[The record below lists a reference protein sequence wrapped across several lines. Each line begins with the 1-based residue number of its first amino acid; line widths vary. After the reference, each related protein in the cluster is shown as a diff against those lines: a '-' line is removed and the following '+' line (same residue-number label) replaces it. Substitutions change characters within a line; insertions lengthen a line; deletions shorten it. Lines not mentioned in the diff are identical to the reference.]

1 MVDDD
6 KAFLADR
13 VLYAAVDDLHA
24 LVYHRDLHDSLRDA
38 VLHGRAPRPVP
49 QSPNFAHGRKI
60 CGFAMFSAG
69 RKEQGG
75 KKKANFVDTKTI
87 TKKTATT
94 WIQ

>member
-49 QSPNFAHGRKI
+49 QSPNFAHG
-60 CGFAMFSAG
+60 
-69 RKEQGG
+69 G
-75 KKKANFVDTKTI
+75 KMEMALKCSG
-87 TKKTATT
+87 
-94 WIQ
+94 